1 MCGCDLCN
9 SNKEVLQLNL
19 NPDGSFP
26 VASEAELK
34 KALARVEFN
43 RAPSVIPKGM
53 TADNYQD
60 MNILPGNRIGWE
72 QKQEHLH
79 RLSDLY
85 TLGYLTEE
93 EYEKRVEWVNNAQTI
108 EQVNIVFTDLR
119 KNILSAEA
127 DSYLQPAV
135 VKGSWWMAVLPV
147 LIMFTSGIFAALQ
160 KAWLTELILIFGII
174 LSAEVARFY
183 RK

>member
-1 MCGCDLCN
+1 MCDCRLCDDKLR
-9 SNKEVLQLNL
+9 VT

-26 VASEAELK
+26 VHSDDELEK
-34 KALARVEFN
+34 IKVAIRKLDLSKAPV
-43 RAPSVIPKGM
+43 VIPKGM
-53 TADNYQD
+53 ASDDYQD

-72 QKQEHLH
+72 HRQEHLH

-93 EYEKRVEWVNNAQTI
+93 EYEKRVEWVNSAQTV

-119 KNILSAEA
+119 KTLSAEA
-127 DSYLQPAV
+127 DSYLKPAV

-147 LIMFTSGIFAALQ
+147 LIMFTSGIFAAIQ
-160 KAWLTELILIFGII
+160 AAWITEIILIFGII